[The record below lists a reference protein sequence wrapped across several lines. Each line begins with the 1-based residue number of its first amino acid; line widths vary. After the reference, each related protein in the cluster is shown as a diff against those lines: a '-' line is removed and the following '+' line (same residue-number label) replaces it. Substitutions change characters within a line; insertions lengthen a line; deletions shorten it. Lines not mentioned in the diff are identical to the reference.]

1 LTEFEDLLEFVE
13 RETTFATSYYDD
25 AYLDRRVSARMRR
38 RDADT
43 YAEYLDVLREDPDE
57 RAELL
62 DTLSVNVTQ
71 FFRDNKVWA
80 ALEDILVET
89 AEQQSSV
96 SVWSAACADG
106 REPYSIAMLALDAGL
121 SPRNIDILATDIDE
135 DALDRAR
142 QGFYQS
148 TRTADIREQ
157 LGFLDDPMAYVEERG
172 DDGFV
177 VADHVKELVT
187 FERHDLITDD
197 PKSGFDLVCCR
208 NVCIYIDKQYKRP
221 ILDTVSAS
229 LRPGGHLVLGQT
241 ETLPSGVKERFEA
254 ADPRIRI
261 YRRLPEDDS
270 AEE

>member
-1 LTEFEDLLEFVE
+1 MTDFEDLLAFVE

-38 RDADT
+38 CDADT
-43 YAEYLDVLREDPDE
+43 YAEYLDVLREDRDE

-71 FFRDNKVWA
+71 FFRDEKVWG
-80 ALEDILVET
+80 ALEDVLVDT
-89 AEQQSSV
+89 AAESASV
-96 SVWSAACADG
+96 SIWSAACADG
-106 REPYSIAMLALDAGL
+106 REPYSLAMLALDAGIP
-121 SPRNIDILATDIDE
+121 PRDVDILATDIDE

-142 QGFYQS
+142 EGFYQS
-148 TRTADIREQ
+148 TRTADIRDQ
-157 LGFLDDPMAYVEERG
+157 LAFLEDPMAYVEERG
-172 DDGFV
+172 DEGFV
-177 VADHVKELVT
+177 VADHVKDLVT
-187 FERHDLITDD
+187 FERHDLITDN

-208 NVCIYIDKQYKRP
+208 NVCIYIDKQYKHP
-221 ILDTVSAS
+221 ILDTVSQS

-261 YRRLPEDDS
+261 YRRLPE
-270 AEE
+270 E

>member
-1 LTEFEDLLEFVE
+1 LTEFEDLLAFVE

-43 YAEYLDVLREDPDE
+43 YAEYLDVLREDGDE
-57 RAELL
+57 RAALL
-62 DTLSVNVTQ
+62 DTLSVNVTR
-71 FFRDNKVWA
+71 FFRDAKVWA
-80 ALEDILVET
+80 ALEDVLVGT
-89 AEQQSSV
+89 AGERPSV

-106 REPYSIAMLALDAGL
+106 REPYSIAMLALDADV
-121 SPRNIDILATDIDE
+121 PVRDVDILATDIDE

-142 QGFYQS
+142 EGYYES

-157 LGFLDDPMAYVEERG
+157 LDFLDDPSEYVEERG
-172 DDGFV
+172 EDGFV
-177 VADHVKELVT
+177 VADHVKDLVT

-261 YRRLPEDDS
+261 YRRLSED
-270 AEE
+270 